1 MRMYDII
8 RKKRDRVTLT
18 QEELHYFIKGCTTGQ
33 IPDYQA
39 SALLMAIYLNG
50 MSEAEIVAL
59 TNEMLHSGEM
69 LDWSALPG
77 RKVDKHS
84 TGGVGDATSLIVA
97 PIVAA
102 AGVYIPMI
110 SGRGL
115 GHTGGTLDKLES
127 IPGMNV
133 RLSVQQIRD
142 VLTATH
148 LCFAGQTSEITP
160 ADRKLYALRDVTAT
174 VESIPLIASSILSKK
189 LAEGIDA
196 LVFDVKV
203 GGGAF
208 MKRYADAL
216 TLARTLVRI
225 GTNAGK
231 KVVALITDMEQ
242 PLGTHIGNSLEVID
256 SVNIL
261 QGRGTSALATLS
273 YELAAHLL
281 VLGEVAATMPQ
292 ARRRVRELIQ
302 RGLAYRK
309 FQEVVVAQGGDVQAL
324 ENPPRLPT
332 AHRTETIA
340 AATRGYVQRVDA
352 EAIGVAGMLLG
363 AGRATVEATIDHGAG
378 IVLHS
383 VVGDQVEVGSH
394 VATLYFNDASGK
406 DEARERVAA
415 AFVIGAEPPPKTK
428 LIRRIIA
435 EE

>member
-1 MRMYDII
+1 MYDII
-8 RKKRDRVTLT
+8 HKKRDRVTLT
-18 QEELHYFIKGCTTGQ
+18 QEELHYFIKGCTDGE
-33 IPDYQA
+33 IPDYQT

-50 MSEAEIVAL
+50 MSEAETVAL
-59 TNEMLHSGEM
+59 TNEMLHSGVM

-84 TGGVGDATSLIVA
+84 TGGVGDATSLILA

-133 RLSVQQIRD
+133 RLSIQQIRE

-148 LCFAGQTSEITP
+148 LSFAGQTSEIAP

-196 LVFDVKV
+196 LVLDVKV

-208 MKRYADAL
+208 MKRQSDAL
-216 TLARTLVRI
+216 ALARTLVRI
-225 GTNAGK
+225 GTSAGK

-242 PLGTHIGNSLEVID
+242 PLGTNIGNTLEVIE
-256 SVNIL
+256 SANIL
-261 QGRGTSALATLS
+261 LGRGESALATLS
-273 YELAAHLL
+273 YELAAYLL
-281 VLGEVAATMPQ
+281 VLGEVAETMSQ
-292 ARRRVRELIQ
+292 ARRRVKELVE
-302 RGLAYRK
+302 RGLAFRK
-309 FQEVVVAQGGDVQAL
+309 FQEVVAAQGGDVQAL
-324 ENPPRLPT
+324 EDFSRLPN
-332 AHRTETIA
+332 AHRTETVA
-340 AATRGYVQRVDA
+340 AVTRGYVQRIDA
-352 EAIGVAGMLLG
+352 EEIGIAGMLLG
-363 AGRATVEATIDHGAG
+363 AGRATVVATIDHGAG
-378 IVLHS
+378 IVLHRA
-383 VVGDQVEVGSH
+383 VGDQVETGTH
-394 VATLYFNDASGK
+394 LATIYFNDASGK

-415 AFVIGAEPPPKTK
+415 AFVIGQEPPKKPK
-428 LIRRIIA
+428 LIRRIVSN
-435 EE
+435 E

>member
-1 MRMYDII
+1 
-8 RKKRDRVTLT
+8 
-18 QEELHYFIKGCTTGQ
+18 
-33 IPDYQA
+33 
-39 SALLMAIYLNG
+39 
-50 MSEAEIVAL
+50 
-59 TNEMLHSGEM
+59 
-69 LDWSALPG
+69 
-77 RKVDKHS
+77 
-84 TGGVGDATSLIVA
+84 
-97 PIVAA
+97 
-102 AGVYIPMI
+102 
-110 SGRGL
+110 
-115 GHTGGTLDKLES
+115 
-127 IPGMNV
+127 MNV

-148 LCFAGQTSEITP
+148 LCFAGQTSEIAP

-174 VESIPLIASSILSKK
+174 IESIPLIASSILSKK

-203 GGGAF
+203 GSGAF
-208 MKRYADAL
+208 MKRHADAL
-216 TLARTLVRI
+216 ALARTLVRI

-231 KVVALITDMEQ
+231 KIVALITDMEQ
-242 PLGTHIGNSLEVID
+242 PLGTHIGNTLEVID
-256 SVNIL
+256 SVKIL
-261 QGRGTSALATLS
+261 QGQSTSALATLS

-309 FQEVVVAQGGDVQAL
+309 FQEVVAAQGGDVQAL
-324 ENPPRLPT
+324 ETPPRLPT
-332 AHRTETIA
+332 AHRTETVV
-340 AATRGYVQRVDA
+340 AATRGYVQRIDA

-383 VVGDQVEVGSH
+383 VVGDQVEAGSH

-415 AFVIGAEPPPKTK
+415 AFVIDAEPPPKTK

>member
-18 QEELHYFIKGCTTGQ
+18 QEELHYFIQGYTAGH

-69 LDWSALPG
+69 LDWSTLPG

-84 TGGVGDATSLIVA
+84 TGGVGDTTSLILA

-102 AGVYIPMI
+102 AGVYVPMI

-133 RLSVQQIRD
+133 RLSVQQIRE

-148 LCFAGQTSEITP
+148 LSFAGQTSEIAP

-203 GGGAF
+203 GSGAF
-208 MKRYADAL
+208 MKRQSDAL
-216 TLARTLVRI
+216 NLARTLVRI
-225 GTNAGK
+225 GTSAGK

-242 PLGTHIGNSLEVID
+242 PLGTHIGNTLEVID
-256 SVNIL
+256 SINIL
-261 QGRGTSALATLS
+261 RGRGESALATLS
-273 YELAAHLL
+273 YELAAHML
-281 VLGEVAATMPQ
+281 VLGEAAPTMPQ
-292 ARRRVRELIQ
+292 ARRRVRELVQ

-309 FQEVVVAQGGDVQAL
+309 FQEVVAAQGGDVQAL
-324 ENPPRLPT
+324 ENFSRLPT
-332 AHRTETIA
+332 AHRTETVA
-340 AATRGYVQRVDA
+340 AATRGYIQRIDA
-352 EAIGVAGMLLG
+352 EEIGIAGMLLG
-363 AGRATVEATIDHGAG
+363 AGRATVESAIDHGAG
-378 IVLHS
+378 IVLHRA
-383 VVGDQVEVGSH
+383 VGDQIEAGSH
-394 VATLYFNDASGK
+394 VATLYFNEASGK

-415 AFVIGAEPPPKTK
+415 AFVIGEEPTSKTK
-428 LIRRIIA
+428 LIRRIIS
-435 EE
+435 EG

>member
-1 MRMYDII
+1 
-8 RKKRDRVTLT
+8 
-18 QEELHYFIKGCTTGQ
+18 
-33 IPDYQA
+33 
-39 SALLMAIYLNG
+39 
-50 MSEAEIVAL
+50 
-59 TNEMLHSGEM
+59 
-69 LDWSALPG
+69 
-77 RKVDKHS
+77 
-84 TGGVGDATSLIVA
+84 
-97 PIVAA
+97 
-102 AGVYIPMI
+102 
-110 SGRGL
+110 
-115 GHTGGTLDKLES
+115 
-127 IPGMNV
+127 
-133 RLSVQQIRD
+133 
-142 VLTATH
+142 
-148 LCFAGQTSEITP
+148 
-160 ADRKLYALRDVTAT
+160 
-174 VESIPLIASSILSKK
+174 
-189 LAEGIDA
+189 
-196 LVFDVKV
+196 
-203 GGGAF
+203 
-208 MKRYADAL
+208 
-216 TLARTLVRI
+216 
-225 GTNAGK
+225 
-231 KVVALITDMEQ
+231 VALITDMEQ

-309 FQEVVVAQGGDVQAL
+309 FQEVVAAQGGDVQAL

-340 AATRGYVQRVDA
+340 AVTRGYVQRVDA

-363 AGRATVEATIDHGAG
+363 AGRTTVDATIDHGAG

-383 VVGDQVEVGSH
+383 VVGDQVEAGSH

-428 LIRRIIA
+428 LIRRIIT